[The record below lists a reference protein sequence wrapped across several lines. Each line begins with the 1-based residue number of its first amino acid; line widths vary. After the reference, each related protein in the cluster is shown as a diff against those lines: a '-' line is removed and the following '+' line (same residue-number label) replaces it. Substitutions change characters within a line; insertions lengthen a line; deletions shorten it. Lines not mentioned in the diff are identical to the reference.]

1 MIKYFLDEEA
11 YMFLNEWSEL
21 FRTQT
26 KWCPYY
32 DRDSEVYLMGEGYDS
47 LIGYFTAKS
56 YGYKFNIVLKEDF
69 PEIRKG
75 QIAKGKITHK
85 ENSES
90 DFDLIF
96 DIRDKDDEK
105 LKDVEIKLLQV
116 FCTAF
121 VEANCFM
128 WYGNYVENK
137 KYIAKGQNEGDDKV
151 ITFRKYKE
159 SIYAVPVGHH
169 RSPEGVF
176 KVRGH
181 FRRYKN
187 GKVIWIDEFLKGT
200 D

>member
-32 DRDSEVYLMGEGYDS
+32 DRESEVYLMGEGYDS

-56 YGYKFNIVLKEDF
+56 YGYKFNIVLKENF

-137 KYIAKGQNEGDDKV
+137 KYIAKGQKTFLRVGLMLVDAIYTQTVEHVEGTHPLRV
-151 ITFRKYKE
+151 TFSEVVVDCHYMHT
-159 SIYAVPVGHH
+159 IA
-169 RSPEGVF
+169 
-176 KVRGH
+176 
-181 FRRYKN
+181 
-187 GKVIWIDEFLKGT
+187 
-200 D
+200 